1 MVVDGELDANM
12 PSCALDRRGGQ
23 HPLLPVDKVLA
34 MCANE
39 TAVDPLG
46 IVVHDQSFRTP
57 TDATS

>member
-1 MVVDGELDANM
+1 M
-12 PSCALDRRGGQ
+12 PSCALDPRGGQ

-39 TAVDPLG
+39 TAVDPLR
-46 IVVHDQSFRTP
+46 IVVHDHSFRTP